1 MVYDRTKRNYGDE
14 QWHCPFSREWVER
27 MKRAA
32 SHCRE
37 LTANQI
43 ETCLESEWSASSYI
57 ELTADRLESE
67 WFYYELPP
75 AEFLSEAQDVRG
87 LPLSWC
93 DRERRRFSNIPDG
106 CTAVYDYDSVP
117 EVVLTDGH
125 NDWVYVGRGVV
136 LTA

>member
-1 MVYDRTKRNYGDE
+1 MVYDRTKRTYGDE

-32 SHCRE
+32 SCCRE
-37 LTANQI
+37 LTTAQI
-43 ETCLESEWSASSYI
+43 ETC
-57 ELTADRLESE
+57 LESE

-93 DRERRRFSNIPDG
+93 DREKRRFGNIPEG
-106 CTAVYDYDSVP
+106 CTAIYDYDSVP

-125 NDWVYVGRGVV
+125 NDWAYLGRGVV